1 MNVKLWIINNY
12 FTIVKKGCERMNS
25 QTKKGLS
32 IILLIIDCVLLF
44 FCANSNIVAANYA
57 LNINQFILQIAGLLL
72 LPCILGVLIA
82 LILSNYIHFSMLQ
95 NLKNK
100 NYISN
105 ILLTVMIIHTILNI
119 GIILVLAFALEL
131 PIYLYNYLNFAQNN
145 ILFITTMYFILGF
158 IFIQSSTKKN

>member
-1 MNVKLWIINNY
+1 MSVKLRIINNY
-12 FTIVKKGCERMNS
+12 YTIVKKGWERMNS
-25 QTKKGLS
+25 QTKKGLP

-105 ILLTVMIIHTILNI
+105 ILLAVMIIHTILNI

-131 PIYLYNYLNFAQNN
+131 PIYLYNYLNFTQNN

-158 IFIQSSTKKN
+158 IFIQSSTKKK